1 MSNPSDKYEKLKQQ
15 LIEGFEWPTLYMFKF
30 IIPADN
36 KKLAQV
42 EKLFDSNEAEINMRQ
57 SRKGNYISITAR
69 EMMMSP
75 DKVIDRY
82 LEAEKIEGLISL

>member
-1 MSNPSDKYEKLKQQ
+1 MSDPSEKYEKLKEQ
-15 LIEGFEWPTLYMFKF
+15 LIEGFEWPTIYMFKF

-36 KKLAQV
+36 KRLAQI
-42 EKLFDSNEAEINMRQ
+42 ENLFNSQEAEINMRQ
-57 SRKGNYISITAR
+57 SRKGNYISVTAK
-69 EMMMSP
+69 EMMLSP